1 MGNSKRNIL
10 ITNDDGIESPGL
22 LALANEL
29 ADLGNIWMVAPSQ
42 QFSGAGRASLMFAK
56 GIVEERKKVFA
67 GVEQTV
73 YAVDGM
79 PAQAIHHGILEI
91 CPEKPD
97 LVVSGIN
104 YGENL
109 STDVSISGTVGAAL
123 EGASWGI
130 PALAVSLELVDIS
143 KFLDHSNSVDFS
155 ITAWFARQFAEIL
168 LEKKMPE
175 DVQVLKLDVPFDA
188 TKETPWQIT
197 HLGRNRVF
205 TPEVAPRESF
215 NEPAQFNFVM
225 HADRDRFDD
234 GSDVI
239 VLKKDRLVSITPL
252 SLDMTSRI
260 AKADIDRLLRNHKQ

>member
-1 MGNSKRNIL
+1 MGNTKPNIL

-29 ADLGNIWMVAPSQ
+29 ADLGNIWMVAPAQ

-56 GIVEERKKVFA
+56 GIIEERKKFIA
-67 GVEQTV
+67 GKEQTV

-79 PAQAIHHGILEI
+79 PAQAIHHGVLEI

-109 STDVSISGTVGAAL
+109 STDVTISGTVGAAL

-130 PALAVSLELVDIS
+130 PSLAVSIELMDIT
-143 KFLDHSNSVDFS
+143 KFLDHSNTVDFS
-155 ITAWFARQFAEIL
+155 ITAWFARQFAEAL
-168 LEKKMPE
+168 LKKKMPE

-205 TPEVAPRESF
+205 TPEVEPRESF
-215 NEPAQFNFVM
+215 ANPVKFNFVM
-225 HADRDRFDD
+225 HANRERFDE

-239 VLKKDRLVSITPL
+239 VLKKDRIVSVTPL
-252 SLDMTSRI
+252 SLDLTSRI
-260 AKADIDRLLRNHKQ
+260 AKPDIDRILRNHK